1 MYKIFKEKIKQI
13 KNNISSQYKKSNIS
27 NVDFTIHT
35 DSSLADIK
43 FEKFMEYP
51 KSSTEIRINKLKNSN
66 KKNVIY
72 VYDQL
77 DFSTFR
83 YRALNLLEIYKNY
96 FTDITAHVFFLNEIP
111 EIYKHKNK
119 IDLLVLVRTSWT
131 PEIENLV
138 LELKNTKRKIIYDID
153 DLIIDEEHIR
163 NVVRNDYQAKDN
175 NHITTLFGV
184 ILRKV
189 WLMRLA
195 DYFITP
201 NEFLGKK
208 IQQYY
213 QKRTYLIYNSLN
225 KTQIDYAN
233 YLSNNKTEKENSI
246 KYLAYFSGSSSH
258 NADFASIKQVLL
270 RILKERND
278 VHLLIGGFLQL
289 DDVFNKYSERIVR
302 VPFTNFVSQLNYINQ
317 CYINLIPLEDNE
329 FNDCKSELKYFESA
343 ILYKPSIASLRYPFR
358 KIKERNSNNIL
369 LANSENEWYENIRLL
384 LDKEETYERISK
396 QAHKD
401 AINTY
406 YDKNIYLQLKQVLDD
421 VLN

>member
-1 MYKIFKEKIKQI
+1 MYKNLKRKIKQLI
-13 KNNISSQYKKSNIS
+13 LSRKIQQQTN
-27 NVDFTIHT
+27 TI
-35 DSSLADIK
+35 DIK
-43 FEKFMEYP
+43 TENLDLSEAKFDEFMTYP
-51 KSSTEIRINKLKNSN
+51 KSSIAERIKKLKNSK
-66 KKNVIY
+66 KKNAVY

-96 FTDITAHVFFLNEIP
+96 FTDITAHVFFLNEIL
-111 EIYKHKNK
+111 ELYKHKEN
-119 IDLLVLVRTSWT
+119 IDLLILVRTSWT
-131 PEIENLV
+131 PEIENLI
-138 LELKNTKRKIIYDID
+138 LELKNKKRKIIYDID
-153 DLIIDEEHIR
+153 DLIIDEEHIK

-175 NHITTLFGV
+175 NHITILFGIV
-184 ILRKV
+184 LRKI

-201 NEFLGKK
+201 NELLGKK

-213 QKRTYLIYNSLN
+213 QKPAYLIYNSLN

-233 YLSNNKTEKENSI
+233 HLTNKKTEEENNI
-246 KYLAYFSGSSSH
+246 KYIAYFSGSSSH

-270 RILKERND
+270 RILNERNI
-278 VHLLIGGFLQL
+278 VHLLIGGFLEL

-343 ILYKPSIASLRYPFR
+343 ILYKPSIASPKHPFR
-358 KIKERNSNNIL
+358 KIKERNSDNIL
-369 LANSENEWYENIRLL
+369 LASSEGEWYEHIRLL
-384 LDKEETYERISK
+384 LDNKETYERISK
-396 QAHKD
+396 QAYKD

-406 YDKNIYLQLKQVLDD
+406 YGKNIYLQLKQVLDD